1 MAEIDEIKKL
11 SPEERIKRL
20 KKLEGERRKEI
31 EEAEK
36 LMKESVVELERE
48 EKIKQEI
55 PVPQMKAVDIGE
67 LFTQEEREVF
77 ATKRYQDSK
86 LKSHPE
92 EKVSSKKKTEEST
105 LEEAVWKEQKNLSQE
120 QLEQQRQYGEQL
132 AAEQPTQLYEMAK
145 ELKNEFYETGQ
156 VDQAKLYALDV
167 ATRKKDEAFGGHYRS
182 PTEEAEEQFG
192 SAKSIIKYLR
202 GR

>member
-20 KKLEGERRKEI
+20 KELEDEKRKEI

-36 LMKESVVELERE
+36 LIKESVVEIEQAE
-48 EKIKQEI
+48 DIKQKI
-55 PVPQMKAVDIGE
+55 PVPQMKAVDIDN
-67 LFTQEEREVF
+67 LFTQEEKQVF

-86 LKSHPE
+86 LKTADEKKPE
-92 EKVSSKKKTEEST
+92 EKPEETT
-105 LEEAVWKEQKNLSQE
+105 LEDAVWEEQKNLTEE
-120 QLEQQRQYGEQL
+120 QIAQQRQYGEQL
-132 AAEQPTQLYEMAK
+132 ATEQPTQLYEMAK

-167 ATRKKDEAFGGHYRS
+167 ATKRKDEAFGGEYKS

-192 SAKSIIKYLR
+192 SAKSIVKYLR